1 MRILFA
7 PLLLLSGLA
16 QAENCVIDL
25 KAGDDM
31 KFDKASVTVS
41 STCASIEIKLAH
53 TGKLPVA
60 AMGHNVVITTGDAVQ
75 ALATDGMKA
84 GASAGYL
91 PAGDARVI
99 AHTDLIGGGETT
111 SATFTGDK
119 LTKGG
124 NYAFFCS
131 FPGHFALMK
140 GTLIV
145 E

>member
-1 MRILFA
+1 MRILLA

-31 KFDKASVTVS
+31 KFDLATVTVS
-41 STCASIEIKLAH
+41 SSCASIEIKLTH

-60 AMGHNVVITTGDAVQ
+60 AMGHNVVITTADAVQ
-75 ALATDGMKA
+75 PLATDGMKA
-84 GASAGYL
+84 GAAANYL
-91 PAGDARVI
+91 PPGDARVI
-99 AHTDLIGGGETT
+99 AATKLIGGGESTT
-111 SATFTGDK
+111 ASFAGNK
-119 LTKGG
+119 LAKGG
-124 NYAFFCS
+124 SYAFFCS

-140 GTLIV
+140 GALVV

>member
-16 QAENCVIDL
+16 QAENCVVDL
-25 KAGDDM
+25 KGGDDM
-31 KFDKASVTVS
+31 KFDKAIVTVS
-41 STCASIEIKLAH
+41 SSCETIEVKLAH
-53 TGKLPVA
+53 TGKLPVT
-60 AMGHNVVITTGDAVQ
+60 AMGHNVVVTTADAVQ

-84 GASAGYL
+84 GAAANYL
-91 PAGDARVI
+91 PADDARVI
-99 AHTDLIGGGETT
+99 AATKLIGGGETT
-111 SATFTGDK
+111 SITFPGSK
-119 LTKGG
+119 LEKGG

-140 GTLIV
+140 GALVV

>member
-1 MRILFA
+1 MRLLLA

-31 KFDKASVTVS
+31 KFDKVIVTVS
-41 STCASIEIKLAH
+41 STCKAIEIKLAH

-60 AMGHNVVITTGDAVQ
+60 AMGHNVVISAGDAVMP
-75 ALATDGMKA
+75 LAQEGMKA
-84 GASAGYL
+84 GAAANYL
-91 PAGDARVI
+91 PPGDARVI
-99 AHTDLIGGGETT
+99 AATPLVGGGETT
-111 SATFTGDK
+111 SATLAGGK
-119 LTKGG
+119 LEKGG

-140 GTLIV
+140 GAVIV

>member
-1 MRILFA
+1 MRLLLA
-7 PLLLLSGLA
+7 PLLLLCGLA

-25 KAGDDM
+25 EAGDDM
-31 KFDKASVTVS
+31 NFDQTSVTVS
-41 STCASIEIKLAH
+41 SSCASIEIKLVH

-60 AMGHNVVITTGDAVQ
+60 AMGHNVVITDADSVQ

-84 GASAGYL
+84 GAAAGYL
-91 PAGDARVI
+91 PAGDVRVI
-99 AHTDLIGGGETT
+99 ASTRLIGGGE
-111 SATFTGDK
+111 SATASFAGDK

-140 GTLIV
+140 GSLIV

>member
-1 MRILFA
+1 MRMLLV

-31 KFDKASVTVS
+31 KFDLASVTVS

-60 AMGHNVVITTGDAVQ
+60 AMGHNVVITAGDAVQ
-75 ALATDGMKA
+75 ALATEGMKA
-84 GASAGYL
+84 GAAANYL

-99 AHTDLIGGGETT
+99 AATKLIGGGETT
-111 SATFTGDK
+111 TASFAGNK
-119 LTKGG
+119 LAKGG
-124 NYAFFCS
+124 SYAFFCS

-140 GTLIV
+140 GTLVV